1 MSTAG
6 NPPANK
12 AGSPPEARHNYGL
25 EQEPVD
31 YACLEEHLEELDLR
45 PAYYETMEEKHR
57 RQGEELLRFLEF
69 ERSLDASR
77 LELSDRERYL
87 LFLKEEGRQDR
98 EQRRRYLLFLKY
110 ERQHWEGKREA

>member
-12 AGSPPEARHNYGL
+12 AGRPSDYRHNYGL

-31 YACLEEHLEELDLR
+31 YAYLEEHLEELDLS
-45 PAYYETMEEKHR
+45 PTYYETMEEKHR

-69 ERSLDASR
+69 ERSLDESR
-77 LELSDRERYL
+77 LELSDRERHL
-87 LFLKEEGRQDR
+87 LFLKEEGRHDR

-110 ERQHWEGKREA
+110 ERQHLAGKHET